1 MPKLSGSAVAL
12 LICGW
17 LAAGAAGAQEP
28 KLKVGFEPN
37 RLGSSTTLAFGFT
50 IGTLE
55 RPSPLIGVSLH
66 FPAGIAYATSSL
78 GAAECNPQLLAHK
91 GVTSCPTNSRIGS
104 GTALVTVPFG
114 SNTLTEKVKLTL
126 FVGRTNGE
134 QIEIL
139 YSASGNTPVIA
150 RLVFPGELLS
160 ESAGGKIN
168 TSIPL
173 ISTLPEAPDA
183 SVVRLESQIGPKN
196 LLYTAVSHG
205 RHVPYHPRGIVLP
218 GSCPRGGFVFSATF
232 RFQDGESSHARSV
245 VGCPRRG
252 R

>member
-12 LICGW
+12 LVCVW
-17 LAAGAAGAQEP
+17 LAAGAAGAQAS

-37 RLGSSTTLAFGFT
+37 RLGSSTTLTFGFT

-78 GAAECNPQLLAHK
+78 GAAECNVRMLVHDGAK
-91 GVTSCPTNSRIGS
+91 DCPTNSRIGS
-104 GTALVTVPFG
+104 GTAQVTVPFG
-114 SNTLTEKVKLTL
+114 SRTLTEKVKLAI
-126 FVGRTNGE
+126 FVGRTDGE
-134 QIEIL
+134 QVEVL
-139 YSASGNTPVIA
+139 YSATGYTPVIA
-150 RLVFPGELLS
+150 RLVFPGELVS
-160 ESAGGKIN
+160 ESVGGRIN

-196 LLYTAVSHG
+196 LLYTAISHG
-205 RHVPYHPRGIVLP
+205 RHIPYHPRGIVLP
-218 GSCPRGGFVFSATF
+218 GSCPHGGFVFSATF
-232 RFQDGESSHARSV
+232 RFQDGESTRARSV
-245 VGCPRRG
+245 VGCPR
-252 R
+252 